1 MLRIITLLC
10 LLSSTIVYAQ
20 DTVLPYY
27 ELPEAPGTYTAG
39 AVAARMVDALG
50 FRYYWATEGLRD
62 EDLAWSPGDEARSS
76 MSTIRHIHGLTV
88 ALVNT
93 TRRQPTV
100 GGVPAPDTFQALRK
114 ATLLNIQEA
123 ANQLRTATP
132 ADLEVFDMVFKGSNS
147 SSEYP
152 FWNVING
159 PVADALWHVGQV
171 VSFRRS
177 SGNPLPSGV
186 NVLEGKKTD

>member
-1 MLRIITLLC
+1 MLRTITLFW
-10 LLSSTIVYAQ
+10 LLGGTVVHAQ
-20 DTVLPYY
+20 DAALPYY
-27 ELPEAPGTYTAG
+27 QLPEAPSTYTAG
-39 AVAARMVDALG
+39 TVAARLVDGLG

-62 EDLAWSPGDEARSS
+62 EDLAWSPGSEARSS
-76 MSTIRHIHGLTV
+76 MSTIRHIHGLSV
-88 ALVNT
+88 ALVNA
-93 TRRQPTV
+93 TRRQPTT
-100 GGVPAPDTFQALRK
+100 GGMPAPDTFQALRK

-132 ADLEVFDMVFKGSNS
+132 ADLESFDLVFKGSNS

-159 PVADALWHVGQV
+159 PIADALWHVGQV

-186 NVLEGKKTD
+186 NVLEGTMTN